1 MHREHTRR
9 ERQAEIIN
17 KAIKRGDK
25 KVSLRLYTSE
35 ARWWRDSYSLSV
47 EPSPDNIP
55 KNERKNEQTYFF
67 DISALKDMIY

>member
-1 MHREHTRR
+1 MHRENTRR

-35 ARWWRDSYSLSV
+35 ARRWRDSYSLPV
-47 EPSPDNIP
+47 EPSPDDIP
-55 KNERKNEQTYFF
+55 KNDRKKEQTYYF
-67 DISALKDMIY
+67 DISGLKDTIY